1 VQEEARTVKTAFK
14 HFVSIYA
21 VGFMGALSS
30 ATVFMLYMHFS
41 GTRTSLKLFSFTC
54 VAGAF
59 HWLPA
64 VITIYAVIVQE
75 SPTSP
80 VAFALFIA
88 LAYLSYGIVL
98 SLLTSIINNAL
109 ARTGAQKK
117 DKMTGLIQR
126 RIIIAAHLRF
136 AKMLSGTEA
145 FCMYLRLLGA
155 KIGRHCSIRAINPVA
170 NPELIS
176 LAMGSI

>member
-1 VQEEARTVKTAFK
+1 MVDSEQ
-14 HFVSIYA
+14 
-21 VGFMGALSS
+21 GSS
-30 ATVFMLYMHFS
+30 FA
-41 GTRTSLKLFSFTC
+41 C
-54 VAGAF
+54 VAAAF

-75 SPTSP
+75 APTSP
-80 VAFALFIA
+80 LAFALFIA

-98 SLLTSIINNAL
+98 SILTSIINIAL
-109 ARTGAQKK
+109 ARTGVQQKYM
-117 DKMTGLIQR
+117 MTGLIQR
-126 RIIIAAHLRF
+126 RITIAAHLRF